1 MLNFHFKIESGESSL
16 LQQMDKVT
24 SKSVKSAAL
33 LANAAPKKGT
43 KTDTLPAGTST
54 RAASKLKPTDPS
66 MAKFNLRNLNMSKNV
81 DDLKYQIQVTLVK
94 SFLHPEILLLAFI
107 SANDGIGHDNYE

>member
-1 MLNFHFKIESGESSL
+1 
-16 LQQMDKVT
+16 MDKVSTKAVKT
-24 SKSVKSAAL
+24 SAL

-54 RAASKLKPTDPS
+54 RAAAKLKPTDPS

-81 DDLKYQIQVTLVK
+81 DDLKYQIQVRFSTNESYIYNSLR
-94 SFLHPEILLLAFI
+94 
-107 SANDGIGHDNYE
+107 SANDGTGHDNHEQT